1 MILCLTPPQDG
12 GKQLLDGMSDNKTIL
27 EFDLRLSDVS
37 QESEYLIGQALHAN
51 REATRQRTLNPGH
64 FMSPVTNNCPENS
77 VG

>member
-1 MILCLTPPQDG
+1 
-12 GKQLLDGMSDNKTIL
+12 MSDNKTIL

-51 REATRQRTLNPGH
+51 REAARQRTLSPGY
-64 FMSPVTNNCPENS
+64 FMTPITNNSHENP